1 MGFIINPYAY
11 ASGNDPHWANVVL
24 LVAFSGADGST
35 TFTDLST
42 VGRTLT
48 AVGNVQVDT
57 AITKFGNPTGLFD
70 GTGDYI
76 TAPNAADISVANETD
91 KTIECF
97 FYLNAT
103 GRIHTLV
110 DKRDTTNAEEF
121 SFQITAANVLQFAV
135 FGAATV
141 RASIVSATTLSI
153 STWYHG
159 AAVRTGGDTWQL
171 FLDGVSQGTDVETAQ
186 PQSNTETLTIGRSKF
201 NTARDLQGHMAQ
213 LRYTNAARYTGNFS
227 PPSAPFPTA

>member
-1 MGFIINPYAY
+1 MGFLINSYTY
-11 ASGNDPHWANVVL
+11 SLGNDPYWANVVL
-24 LVAFSGADGST
+24 LCAFSGADGST

-42 VGRTLT
+42 VGRALT

-57 AITKFGNPTGLFD
+57 AITKFGDPTGLFD

-76 TAPNAADISVANETD
+76 TAPNAADISVANDTD
-91 KTIECF
+91 KAIECF

-110 DKRDTTNAEEF
+110 DKRDTTSAEEF
-121 SFQITAANVLQFAV
+121 SFLVTAANVLQFTA
-135 FGAATV
+135 FGAGTT
-141 RASIVSATTLSI
+141 RANITSATTLSI

-159 AAVRTGGDTWQL
+159 AAVRSGGDSWQL
-171 FLDGVSQGTDVETAQ
+171 FLDGISQGTDTETAQ
-186 PQSNTETLTIGRSKF
+186 PSSNTETLTIGRSKF

-213 LRYTNAARYTGNFS
+213 LRYTNAARYTANFT
-227 PPSAPFPTA
+227 PPSAPFPTF